1 MLTCLCVA
9 DWPGLLDYAPLR
21 YSCFAR
27 QDFFDGRRTVVSV
40 REVKMTEKK
49 CHERAAVLQ
58 FLFVLCPDFL
68 CGSPSGRVS
77 TLCGHAPVCGPCVV
91 MVFRA
96 LGPCDKCASQCL
108 SLMMEVACAAW
119 QMYLRLL
126 GLYSTLLRALQS
138 DTPWTIAGLN
148 SLQRDVVVP
157 FVLLYEMF
165 ALGIESEMHCP
176 ASLFG
181 RLSSIFFVKLHAL
194 MHMVEAI
201 LNYGFCYNW
210 CTGSWDH
217 DRPAGVTHDDG
228 ETVRVPAVGG

>member
-1 MLTCLCVA
+1 
-9 DWPGLLDYAPLR
+9 
-21 YSCFAR
+21 
-27 QDFFDGRRTVVSV
+27 
-40 REVKMTEKK
+40 
-49 CHERAAVLQ
+49 
-58 FLFVLCPDFL
+58 
-68 CGSPSGRVS
+68 
-77 TLCGHAPVCGPCVV
+77 
-91 MVFRA
+91 
-96 LGPCDKCASQCL
+96 
-108 SLMMEVACAAW
+108 
-119 QMYLRLL
+119 
-126 GLYSTLLRALQS
+126 
-138 DTPWTIAGLN
+138 
-148 SLQRDVVVP
+148 VVVH

-181 RLSSIFFVKLHAL
+181 RLSSVFFVKLHAL